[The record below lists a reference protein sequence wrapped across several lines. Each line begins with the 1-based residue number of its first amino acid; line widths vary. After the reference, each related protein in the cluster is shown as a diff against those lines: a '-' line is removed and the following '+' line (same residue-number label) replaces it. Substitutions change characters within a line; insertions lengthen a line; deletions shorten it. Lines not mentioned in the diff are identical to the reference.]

1 MEFPLFDMEENGNSN
16 SEDLQNILNE
26 SSAEKNEEKS
36 SRQFSSS
43 FLGSKKNSQKKQ
55 QNGMNC
61 TDLVCK
67 DYIMQNVSQMRWKNI
82 KNYNIF
88 FLSFD
93 FIFDLDG
100 QGKLDETDYW
110 SERSNFLQNYRPT
123 CKIQK
128 FDQYSVYFINNSITG
143 ITDFNIPI
151 KILERISNQYAFKMI
166 DALKYAQQQFQ
177 QLDMLKTKLKSIFS
191 ASYLKQMLDS
201 NFEKSFNMAQDIAKQ
216 LIANNN
222 EYFVLIV
229 LRMCPD
235 TLTYKAQMMIKSLKL
250 LKLTSLDNINLLDR
264 LALKQRLPYLID
276 PQTQLDLCV
285 NFLYD
290 DQVYQSYL
298 YTINED
304 IIPCLLETKKVFLS
318 HCEISKGI
326 FLPDIC
332 IIEKF
337 TINPNMINALLSENH
352 KKNLQYLLYDLEE
365 SNQQANQ
372 LINKYYQQKI

>member
-1 MEFPLFDMEENGNSN
+1 MEFPLFDAEENGDSN
-16 SEDLQNILNE
+16 SEELQIILNE
-26 SSAEKNEEKS
+26 NIESNQEKVSRGSSTS
-36 SRQFSSS
+36 LMHR
-43 FLGSKKNSQKKQ
+43 KKNIQKKKK
-55 QNGMNC
+55 NAMNC

-67 DYIMQNVSQMRWKNI
+67 EYLMQNVSQIRWKTV

-100 QGKLDETDYW
+100 QGKLDDSDYW

-123 CKIQK
+123 CKIQR
-128 FDQYSVYFINNSITG
+128 FDQYSVYYINNSITG
-143 ITDFNIPI
+143 ITDYSVPI
-151 KILERISNQYAFKMI
+151 KILEKINNQFAFKMI
-166 DALKYAQQQFQ
+166 NALKYTQQQFQ
-177 QLDMLKTKLKSIFS
+177 QLDMLNTKLKSIFS
-191 ASYLKQMLDS
+191 ASYLKEKLDS
-201 NFEKSFNMAQDIAKQ
+201 NFEKSFSMAQDIAKQ

-229 LRMCPD
+229 LRMCPE
-235 TLTYKAQMMIKSLKL
+235 TLTYKAQMIIKSLKL

-285 NFLYD
+285 NFMYD
-290 DQVYQSYL
+290 DYVYESTL
-298 YTINED
+298 LTINED
-304 IIPCLLETKKVFLS
+304 IIPCLLETKKAYLS
-318 HCEISKGI
+318 SCEISKGI

-337 TINPNMINALLSENH
+337 TINPNIINALLSENY
-352 KKNLQYLLYDLEE
+352 KKNQKYLIYDLEE
-365 SNQQANQ
+365 CNEQANQ
-372 LINKYYQQKI
+372 FINKYYTQNI